1 MTLSIIVLLISL
13 GTLSLV
19 IFIFLKLRDKELE
32 EKGKKIINL
41 GIGQPDLKPPKYV
54 IEEAINSLKKILDI
68 EKSKC

>member
-32 EKGKKIINL
+32 EKEISSDG
-41 GIGQPDLKPPKYV
+41 
-54 IEEAINSLKKILDI
+54 
-68 EKSKC
+68 